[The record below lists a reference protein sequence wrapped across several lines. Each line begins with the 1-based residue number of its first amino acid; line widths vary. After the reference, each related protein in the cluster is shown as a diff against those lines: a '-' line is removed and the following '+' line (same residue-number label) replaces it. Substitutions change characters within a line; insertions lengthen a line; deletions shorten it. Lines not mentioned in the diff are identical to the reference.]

1 VRIVTEVYEFE
12 VHTATHA
19 MYRDVSVRKI
29 LVADTDWWQAY
40 KTAVA
45 MAWRGGQQV
54 IACLWV
60 P

>member
-1 VRIVTEVYEFE
+1 MDVFEFE

-19 MYRDVSVRKI
+19 MHRETYDVRKV
-29 LVADTDWWQAY
+29 LVADDDWWDAY

-45 MAWRGGQQV
+45 MAWRDGQQV
-54 IACLWV
+54 VSCLWV

>member
-1 VRIVTEVYEFE
+1 MEVFEFE

-19 MYRDVSVRKI
+19 MYRDTYSVRKI
-29 LVADTDWWQAY
+29 LAAGDDWWDAY

-54 IACLWV
+54 VSCLWV